1 MVRICPRSTPA
12 IASSTRKL
20 NCTAGIAPES
30 VRSVAAVWV
39 VITEV
44 AVVSTVPAN
53 IIPARR
59 DICLHC
65 GPRTRSAITS
75 DCCAAAK
82 FERKSDRQ
90 AITMTNTRLDAPIAS
105 LFLEGTG
112 PGQVLGVE
120 SDYCVRDQADV
131 RAVTAVL

>member
-20 NCTAGIAPES
+20 NCTAGVAPGTT
-30 VRSVAAVWV
+30 RSTAAVGAA
-39 VITEV
+39 TL
-44 AVVSTVPAN
+44 STVPVN

-65 GPRTRSAITS
+65 EPRTRSAITRS
-75 DCCAAAK
+75 DGCAAPK
-82 FERKSDRQ
+82 FEKKTDRQ

-105 LFLEGTG
+105 LFLEETG
-112 PGQVLGVE
+112 PGKVLGVD